1 MSDFKFD
8 KTKLVT
14 WLSFVVII
22 INTVIEFIK

>member
-1 MSDFKFD
+1 MPFKFD

-22 INTVIEFIK
+22 INTVIDFIK